1 MSPQPAADPPAATNA
16 QMSDARL
23 PLAYRDRC
31 AGLLVPLNRCR
42 FETWYLP
49 WKCEDERHSYE
60 RCQYDEFMKR
70 VKKMEELKAANPGMR
85 SN

>member
-1 MSPQPAADPPAATNA
+1 MSPHPAADAPVATNA
-16 QMSDARL
+16 EMSDARL

-31 AGLLVPLNRCR
+31 AGLL
-42 FETWYLP
+42 
-49 WKCEDERHSYE
+49 DERHSYE

-70 VKKMEELKAANPGMR
+70 VKKMEELKAANPAMR